1 MTELHEGQYLRTEH
15 RDFLGY
21 LTLETFV
28 SGPASKYQQF
38 MARIRGGVQ
47 SNDSRVE
54 GFLEDDVY
62 RRWGRACD
70 FTADWAKCRPFEP
83 ELGEH
88 KASNSGVLGRA
99 RRPHGKRLLALS
111 KYVVTLAFP
120 VRKCCVHPKQIANE
134 HCHWL
139 AVLFTLAGIAFG
151 VRARTERRVPMLTV
165 ILPAVKD

>member
-1 MTELHEGQYLRTEH
+1 
-15 RDFLGY
+15 
-21 LTLETFV
+21 
-28 SGPASKYQQF
+28 

-47 SNDSRVE
+47 SNDSHIE
-54 GFLEDDVY
+54 GFLEGDVY
-62 RRWGRACD
+62 LGWVRACE

-111 KYVVTLAFP
+111 KYVVTLVFP
-120 VRKCCVHPKQIANE
+120 VRKCCVHPKQIANK
-134 HCHWL
+134 HCHWP
-139 AVLFTLAGIAFG
+139 AVSFTLAGIAFG
-151 VRARTERRVPMLTV
+151 LRFWTERRVSMLTV